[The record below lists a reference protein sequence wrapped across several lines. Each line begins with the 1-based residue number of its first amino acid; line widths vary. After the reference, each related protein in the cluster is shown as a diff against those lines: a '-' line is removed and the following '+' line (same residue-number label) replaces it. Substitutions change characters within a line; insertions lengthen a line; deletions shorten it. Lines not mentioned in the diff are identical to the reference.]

1 LVSPPVSSFLGCN
14 KICQVHI
21 TNRRMS

>member
-1 LVSPPVSSFLGCN
+1 LVSPPISSFLGCN

-21 TNRRMS
+21 TNWRIS